1 MQQTSTHI
9 TQIGRIIV
17 PVSDQDNALEFYV
30 DKLGFE
36 KRADIP
42 FGEGDRWLEVAPA
55 GGATA
60 LALMPPR
67 PGATLG
73 GDNTCVA
80 FETTDIDAEYE
91 TLRERGVDVDE
102 LMGGD
107 GPVPRM
113 FFFRDPDG
121 NNLLAV
127 EQQERD

>member
-60 LALMPPR
+60 IALMPPR
-67 PGATLG
+67 PGASPGNDQSCIAL
-73 GDNTCVA
+73 
-80 FETTDIDAEYE
+80 ETKDVQAEHE
-91 TLRERGVDVDE
+91 ALRERGVDVDD
-102 LMGGD
+102 LIGGE
-107 GPVPRM
+107 GPV
-113 FFFRDPDG
+113 
-121 NNLLAV
+121 
-127 EQQERD
+127 